1 MSVDASE
8 IAKFDDQAARWWDL
22 DGPSRALH
30 DLDPER
36 LAFIQERAPIAGKR
50 VLDLGCGGGI
60 LSESLARAGAHV
72 TAIDL
77 SAEQIAVA
85 RLHALES
92 GLDIDY
98 RHIDSASLARELPG
112 SFDVVACM
120 EMLEHVP
127 DPAVILADCARLL
140 KPNGD
145 LFLSTINR
153 GLRSFAFAIVGAE
166 EILKLLPRGT
176 HRYAQFI
183 KPHELARGLRG
194 AGFEV
199 LGLAGLHYDPI
210 RRRAWRNND
219 VAVNYLMHGKR
230 PA

>member
-1 MSVDASE
+1 MSVDAAE

-36 LAFIQERAPIAGKR
+36 LAFIRERAPLAGKR

-60 LSESLARAGAHV
+60 LSESLARAGAQV

-77 SAEQIAVA
+77 SSQQIAVA

-98 RHIDSASLARELPG
+98 RHIDSASLAAALPG

-194 AGFEV
+194 AGFDV
-199 LGLAGLHYDPI
+199 LGLSGLHYDPI
-210 RRRAWRNND
+210 RRRAWRNSD